1 MQKTKREKN
10 EKDRGTDKEERQKE
24 RDRRGNDHERID
36 VFFPPGGINQSIA
49 IGAVI

>member
-1 MQKTKREKN
+1 MQKAKREKN
-10 EKDRGTDKEERQKE
+10 EKDRGQTKKKDRK